1 MTKVLTDFRDLRITR
16 EKLKDALGEDLH
28 NIDCAHP
35 LIVRPSHVINVIRSY
50 MEKRISLNLLVDWV
64 NTVWFTDLF
73 QFYEAETDSIISVLE
88 ILETLDEEDSV
99 LSPAECEKMIQA
111 LTQNI
116 VFSES

>member
-1 MTKVLTDFRDLRITR
+1 MTKVLTDFRDLRITK

-35 LIVRPSHVINVIRSY
+35 LIVRPIHVINVIRSFT
-50 MEKRISLNLLVDWV
+50 EKKVSIDVLVDWV

-73 QFYEAETDSIISVLE
+73 QFYETETDSIISVLE
-88 ILETLDEEDSV
+88 ILETLDEEGSI
-99 LSPAECEKMIQA
+99 LSPAEGEKMIQA

-116 VFSES
+116 SFSES